1 MSEVWGAH
9 AARVLA
15 MAASPSRTF
24 QFHCKDFL
32 LRSFQLGALAEHLR
46 VAAAE
51 PALSLSNGSAAIRS
65 GALRPP
71 KNSIEWMPPLQAG
84 ESRKPA
90 IER

>member
-1 MSEVWGAH
+1 MT
-9 AARVLA
+9 LA
-15 MAASPSRTF
+15 
-24 QFHCKDFL
+24 FHM
-32 LRSFQLGALAEHLR
+32 R

-51 PALSLSNGSAAIRS
+51 PALSLSNGSAAICS
-65 GALRPP
+65 GALRSP